1 MPFSVTADD
10 YQPKEARPPCDPAFI
25 EAVRKLREQGIATDK
40 YFHSKEDNVY
50 EHI

>member
-40 YFHSKEDNVY
+40 YLHSKEDNVY